1 MELTAAEAWSSITS
15 AAREVLPEQ
24 TFRTWL
30 APTEAVTLSETTLVV
45 AAPTRFA
52 IEWIEDK
59 YGDLLRDIA
68 RRQLGPKFDIQLEQR
83 GGGARLQI
91 PDILAGGQEEEGV
104 AGGGPAGAPGAPGDS
119 GAPGDALPA
128 GPGEGR
134 ARQTMGGGPAAGDTF
149 ASGLNSRYTF
159 ERFVVGANSEL
170 AAAACRGVADG
181 PARVYNPLFIYGD
194 TGLGKTHLM
203 HAVGH
208 AILERFP
215 GTRISYVPSEQFTNE
230 MISAIQGGRTADFR
244 RRYRR
249 IDVLL
254 VDDVHFLGNK
264 EGTQEEFFH
273 TFNALYDAH
282 KQIVIT
288 SDRPPHEI
296 PGLQE
301 RLVSRFEWG
310 LVTDIKPPDF
320 ETRVAILQKK
330 AAEDRLVLEDDVIE
344 FIARNRR
351 TSVRQLE
358 GAVIKLLA
366 YSSLTRREITVD
378 LAREA
383 LGPRLEEEGPRLTAK
398 EVRETVAGAWRVTV
412 EQLVSKRRNKPI
424 TVPRQVAMYLIKTM
438 LDLPYTEIGSLF
450 GGRDHSTV
458 IHSVNKVEAEM
469 ASDPDFRS
477 RVHAVRERL
486 GRG

>member
-1 MELTAAEAWSSITS
+1 MELTAEEVWSRITD

-30 APTEAVTLSETTLVV
+30 SSTEAVTLSEGTLVV
-45 AAPTRFA
+45 AAPTKFA
-52 IEWIEDK
+52 VEWIEDK
-59 YGDLLRDIA
+59 YGDLLGELA
-68 RRQLGPKFDIQLEQR
+68 ERQIGRSLELSFEHQ
-83 GGGARLQI
+83 GEPNRLDFPEI
-91 PDILAGGQEEEGV
+91 RSGGQEERSGKGRSSSEADPV
-104 AGGGPAGAPGAPGDS
+104 RIDS
-119 GAPGDALPA
+119 DEA
-128 GPGEGR
+128 
-134 ARQTMGGGPAAGDTF
+134 
-149 ASGLNSRYTF
+149 GLNERYTF
-159 ERFVVGANSEL
+159 DRFVIGGNNQL
-170 AAAACRGVADG
+170 AAAACQRVADA
-181 PARVYNPLFIYGD
+181 PAKAYNPLFIYGD

-203 HAVGH
+203 HAIGH
-208 AILERFP
+208 AILEELPDR
-215 GTRISYVPSEQFTNE
+215 RVSYIPSEQFTNE
-230 MISAIQGGRTADFR
+230 MITAIQSGRTAEFR
-244 RRYRR
+244 QRYRK

-273 TFNALYDAH
+273 TFNSLYDAQ

-288 SDRPPHEI
+288 SDRPPQEI

-330 AAEDRLVLEDDVIE
+330 AAEDKLVIDDEVIE
-344 FIARNRR
+344 FIARNRK

-366 YSSLTRREITVD
+366 YSSLTRREITLE

-383 LGPRLEEEGPRLTAK
+383 LGPDAEEDEEDGGRASPEEIRRRTA
-398 EVRETVAGAWRVTV
+398 EAWDVTV
-412 EQLVSKRRNKPI
+412 DGLTSKRRTRNL
-424 TVPRQVAMYLIKTM
+424 TVPRQVAMYLIKTL
-438 LDLPYTEIGSLF
+438 LDLPYTEIGELF

-469 ASDPDFRS
+469 ANDADFRE
-477 RVHAVRERL
+477 RVQDLREEFV
-486 GRG
+486 